1 MHVRRS
7 HLPAADGRC
16 LPPLRAVVLLLTTT
30 ILSACGTPGG
40 DDTASTSGLAGRSR
54 IVPIVDHHQHLMSA
68 RAVSAPAA
76 TLPDVQLPPDLDRV
90 LRERNRVMGTE
101 DSAEIDRLFTR
112 DAVMYDLF
120 AGTWGRGG
128 DAVLDMVGAYS
139 SDSRFAAIDFGM
151 GESSGFI
158 SGVSRTGD
166 NPEPDMTF
174 MLGLERDATGAW
186 RIAAEYATLLEGD
199 APYSEPVTADMLIED
214 LDDAGIERAV
224 VLSIAYWFGEQEV
237 SYPGDPY
244 DNVRAENDWTAAEV
258 AKYPDRLVAFCGVN
272 PLRDFALDEMRRC
285 STELGM
291 RGIKLHFG
299 AEDID
304 VGDPDHLAR
313 VRRVFELANELGLA
327 IVLHARGPEYG
338 AEQAQIIVDS
348 LLPAVPDVV
357 LQIAHLWGGAEV
369 SEPALEVFAE
379 AADTDAGRNLWF
391 DLTEV
396 ERSAGHSEALMAR
409 LAERIRQ
416 IGTDRVVYGS
426 DMHASESSPPPAIA
440 WPSLRRNLPLS
451 DEEWADIADNVA
463 PYLR

>member
-1 MHVRRS
+1 MEIVMYVRRT
-7 HLPAADGRC
+7 HLAGF
-16 LPPLRAVVLLLTTT
+16 LLLTTT
-30 ILSACGTPGG
+30 LLSACEASGG
-40 DDTASTSGLAGRSR
+40 DDTTTPPASPARSR
-54 IVPIVDHHQHLMSA
+54 IVPIVDHHQHLMSP
-68 RAVSAPAA
+68 RAVTAPAA
-76 TLPDVQLPPDLDRV
+76 SIPDVQLPPALDRL
-90 LRERNRVMGTE
+90 LRARNDIMGTDDAADIE
-101 DSAEIDRLFTR
+101 RVFTR

-120 AGTWGRGG
+120 TGTWGRGV
-128 DAVLDMVGAYS
+128 DAVLDMAGAYTT
-139 SDSRFAAIDFGM
+139 DTRFAAVDFGM
-151 GESSGFI
+151 GESSGYI

-186 RIAAEYATLLEGD
+186 RIAAEYATALSGD
-199 APYSEPVTADMLIED
+199 APYSEPVTADMLIAD
-214 LDDAGIERAV
+214 LDDAGIQRAV

-244 DNVRAENDWTAAEV
+244 ENVRAENDWTAAEV

-291 RGIKLHFG
+291 PGIKLHFG

-304 VGDPDHLAR
+304 VGDPEHLAR
-313 VRRVFELANELGLA
+313 VRRVFALANELGMA

-357 LQIAHLWGGAEV
+357 LQIAHLWGGAQV

-379 AADTDAGRNLWF
+379 AAGTEAGRNLWF

-396 ERSAGHSEALMAR
+396 EPNAGHSEELMAR
-409 LAERIRQ
+409 LADRIRQ

-426 DMHASESSPPPAIA
+426 DMHASESSPPPAVA
-440 WPSLRRNLPLS
+440 WPRLRRELPLS

-463 PYLR
+463 PYLRR